1 MINRDYIYML
11 IFCNDILQ
19 SGKILCIAKSVT
31 WHGVNRNQ
39 LKKIFHK
46 NKETYIEN
54 SYEMF

>member
-11 IFCNDILQ
+11 IFC
-19 SGKILCIAKSVT
+19 
-31 WHGVNRNQ
+31 NRNQ